1 MKHRIEQKIAN
12 MVISHSNITEE
23 HLIKDVAHKF
33 ISDLSLEDLK
43 KLFKI
48 RILGDKKSF
57 EEAIT
62 RRDEY
67 EIDLIQDLMRSDTS
81 LICGEIEIE

>member
-1 MKHRIEQKIAN
+1 MKHRIEQKISN

-23 HLIKDVAHKF
+23 HLIKDVVHKF
-33 ISDLSLEDLK
+33 ISDLNLEDLK

-57 EEAIT
+57 EEAVT
-62 RRDEY
+62 RRNEH
-67 EIDLIQDLMRSDTS
+67 EINLIQDLMRSDTS
-81 LICGEIEIE
+81 LICCEIEIE